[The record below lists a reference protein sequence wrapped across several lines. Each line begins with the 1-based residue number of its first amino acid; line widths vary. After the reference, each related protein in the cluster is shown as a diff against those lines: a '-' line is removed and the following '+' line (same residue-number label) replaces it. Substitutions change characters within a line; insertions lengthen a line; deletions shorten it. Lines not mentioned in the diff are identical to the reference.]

1 MEKSV
6 DYAQFAKNLTSRA
19 ANAKDWQVRTKR
31 LRAMREI
38 AREIQE
44 TGYIIASP
52 KEMHE
57 KYGDLYHFVPTAPDI
72 DVKNVYAIEG
82 RAHVRYY
89 VQKPVFDMTF
99 YCLCSPED
107 L

>member
-38 AREIQE
+38 AREIQVDGTYTCAIDSE
-44 TGYIIASP
+44 TGRDANNIIISA
-52 KEMHE
+52 
-57 KYGDLYHFVPTAPDI
+57 
-72 DVKNVYAIEG
+72 
-82 RAHVRYY
+82 
-89 VQKPVFDMTF
+89 
-99 YCLCSPED
+99 
-107 L
+107 